1 MAKIAKTFKIGKD
14 TLYDRMKN
22 PQILLNRGFLR
33 ILSDCLLG
41 HCMPGVQKKK
51 PRHLMMAQPLL
62 R

>member
-51 PRHLMMAQPLL
+51 SRAI
-62 R
+62 